1 MDLVKLKEEARDQKI
16 SSPNDLKNIKTQKE
30 LEDDFEYA
38 KRIENFK
45 VTYTD
50 DAKGDMESVVTSRIM
65 NHEERIRYDRVISD
79 LSGGVPFDTLP
90 VDTRNRYICVARM
103 VCQIVDPVE
112 WLLEKAGEDLEF
124 CFSIGGKLL
133 DHESR
138 FFRNSSRTNKK
149 AEGKPRFSID

>member
-1 MDLVKLKEEARDQKI
+1 MDLVKLKESAQEQNVTGAA
-16 SSPNDLKNIKTQKE
+16 DLKNIKTKKQKE
-30 LEDDFEYA
+30 DDLEYA

-45 VTYTD
+45 VTYLD
-50 DAKGDMESVVTSRIM
+50 EDKGDLQSVVTSRIM

-103 VCQIVDPVE
+103 VCQIVDPAE
-112 WLLEKAGEDLEF
+112 WILEKAGEDLEF

-149 AEGKPRFSID
+149 AESQPRFSID

>member
-1 MDLVKLKEEARDQKI
+1 MDLVKLKESAQEQNVTGAA
-16 SSPNDLKNIKTQKE
+16 DLKNIKTKKQKE
-30 LEDDFEYA
+30 DDLEFA

-45 VTYTD
+45 VTYLD
-50 DAKGDMESVVTSRIM
+50 EDKGDLQSVITSRIM

-103 VCQIVDPVE
+103 VCQIVDPAE
-112 WLLEKAGEDLEF
+112 WILEKAGEDLEF

-149 AEGKPRFSID
+149 AESQPRFSID

>member
-1 MDLVKLKEEARDQKI
+1 MDLVKLKAQAQEQSVTGAGALKDIKANEETIK
-16 SSPNDLKNIKTQKE
+16 DLE
-30 LEDDFEYA
+30 FA

-45 VTYTD
+45 VSYLD
-50 DAKGDMESVVTSRIM
+50 EDKGDLQSVVTSRIM
-65 NHEERIRYDRVISD
+65 NHEDRIKYDRVIAD
-79 LSGGVPFDTLP
+79 LCGGIPFDTLP

-112 WLLEKAGEDLEF
+112 WILEKAGEDLEF
-124 CFSIGGKLL
+124 CFTIGGKLL